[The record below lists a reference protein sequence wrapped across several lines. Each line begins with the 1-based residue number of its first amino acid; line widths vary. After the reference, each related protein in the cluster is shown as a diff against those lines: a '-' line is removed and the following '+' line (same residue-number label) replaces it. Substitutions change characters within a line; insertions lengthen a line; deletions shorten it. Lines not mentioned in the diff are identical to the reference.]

1 MWFVAGATAA
11 VSHGG
16 CTAGTKVVQS
26 TLHVLR
32 NSSTTLTCF
41 TRASPNTP
49 SLDGV
54 IDVSQL
60 QMDCLAHEA
69 SHGTQVASVA
79 AGDASYHNGR
89 PW

>member
-1 MWFVAGATAA
+1 MYPLAPVYDN
-11 VSHGG
+11 VI
-16 CTAGTKVVQS
+16 
-26 TLHVLR
+26 
-32 NSSTTLTCF
+32 SSM
-41 TRASPNTP
+41 
-49 SLDGV
+49 
-54 IDVSQL
+54 